1 MKERKW
7 HFWQSDIASYGL
19 ILGVVVIA
27 MSLVGMVVSFS
38 DRHFISGVIT
48 EGQLLLFL
56 TVVIV
61 GYLIARGMEDKSP
74 IKVALSGAGIG
85 LISGLFLVALVLLI
99 NIKPLDLRAMFVN
112 ASPKLVK
119 ALTFD
124 KGLETGFIYL
134 LLTNIISGALG
145 GLIVVI
151 PGVWGSSLANGA
163 LITILIGV
171 LTEIWKTF
179 LPRGVSKFLF
189 VGRGFSVVGFIVTFV
204 VMVGFLIFWG
214 FYGQSVSSGYKK
226 AEAKQ
231 PTGVKVTTWVIG
243 LVFFLLVPRMVGSY
257 LSEVLDMVGLY
268 ILMGLGLNIVVGFA
282 GLLDLGYVAFF
293 AIGAYTMAV
302 LTSADLGLFHL
313 TFWIALPI
321 SVLLA
326 ISAGVILGIPVL
338 GMRGDYLAIVTMGFG
353 EIIRLL
359 VLSDALKPVL
369 GGAQGLTRIGRPVI
383 GGLVLKDPPQFY
395 YLIFAGIVIGWY
407 VASALKD
414 SKLGRAWM
422 ALREDEDVAQAMG
435 INLVSIKLLAFGTGA
450 ALSGFSGAIFAAKIN
465 SMVPHTFNIL
475 ISIYVLSLIIV
486 GGVGSLP
493 GVIVGSLA
501 LIATPELLRE
511 FAEYRMMIYG
521 AVLVGMMLFKPEGL
535 WPEEARKRELH
546 AEEEAEARPAAVSME
561 RGRLERTGRSVGGTI
576 DGSS

>member
-1 MKERKW
+1 MNY
-7 HFWQSDIASYGL
+7 SL
-19 ILGVVVIA
+19 IGGVVVVA
-27 MSLVGMVVSFS
+27 MSLVGMVVSFG

-56 TVVIV
+56 TIAIV
-61 GYLIARGMEDKSP
+61 GYIIAQRMENRNLVKAAMGGVVAGLIAS
-74 IKVALSGAGIG
+74 
-85 LISGLFLVALVLLI
+85 LFLMALVILI
-99 NIKPLDLRAMFVN
+99 GIKPLDMRAMFVN

-119 ALTFD
+119 ALTFG
-124 KGLETGFIYL
+124 KGLGVGFVYM
-134 LLTNIISGALG
+134 LLTNVISGAFG
-145 GLIVVI
+145 GLVAVI
-151 PGVWGSSLANGA
+151 PGVWGSSLTNGA
-163 LITILIGV
+163 LITILIGI
-171 LTEIWKTF
+171 LAEIWKTF
-179 LPRGVSKFLF
+179 LPKGVSKFLF
-189 VGRGFSVVGFIVTFV
+189 VGRGFSVAGFIVTFV
-204 VMVGFLIFWG
+204 ATVGFLLLWG
-214 FYGQSVSSGYKK
+214 FYGESVNSGYKK
-226 AEAKQ
+226 VEARQ
-231 PTGVKVTTWVIG
+231 PTGVKATTWIIG
-243 LVFFLLVPRMVGSY
+243 LVFLLLLPHIIGSY
-257 LSEVLDMVGLY
+257 LSEVMDMVGLY

-302 LTSADLGLFHL
+302 LTSVDLGLFHF
-313 TFWIALPI
+313 TFWEALPI

-326 ISAGVILGIPVL
+326 ITAGVLLGIPVL

-359 VLSDALKPVL
+359 VLSDMLKPIL

-383 GGLVLKDPPQFY
+383 GHLVVKDPPQFY
-395 YLIFAGIVIGWY
+395 YVILAGIIIGWY

-450 ALSGFSGAIFAAKIN
+450 ALSGLSGAIFAAKIN

-521 AVLVGMMLFKPEGL
+521 AVLVGMMLFMPEGL
-535 WPEEARKRELH
+535 WPEAARKRELH
-546 AEEEAEARPAAVSME
+546 EETEAAAAVSPE
-561 RGRLERTGRSVGGTI
+561 RGRLSAQEEM
-576 DGSS
+576 

>member
-1 MKERKW
+1 MKGRKQ
-7 HFWQSDIASYGL
+7 HFWQSDAVNYSL
-19 ILGVVVIA
+19 IGGVVVVA
-27 MSLVGMVVSFS
+27 MSLVGMVVSFG

-56 TVVIV
+56 TIAIV
-61 GYLIARGMEDKSP
+61 GYIIAQRMEDRNLVKAAIGGVVAGLIAS
-74 IKVALSGAGIG
+74 LFLIG
-85 LISGLFLVALVLLI
+85 LVILI
-99 NIKPLDLRAMFVN
+99 GIKPLDMRTMFVN

-124 KGLETGFIYL
+124 KGLGVGFVYM
-134 LLTNIISGALG
+134 LLTNVISGAFG
-145 GLIVVI
+145 GLVAVI
-151 PGVWGSSLANGA
+151 PGIWGSSLTNGA
-163 LITILIGV
+163 LITVLIGI
-171 LTEIWKTF
+171 LAEIWKTF
-179 LPRGVSKFLF
+179 LPKGVSRFLF
-189 VGRGFSVVGFIVTFV
+189 VGRGFSIAGFIVTFV
-204 VMVGFLIFWG
+204 AIVGFLLLWG
-214 FYGQSVSSGYKK
+214 FYGESVSSGYKK
-226 AEAKQ
+226 IESKQ
-231 PTGVKVTTWVIG
+231 PTGVKATTWIIG
-243 LVFFLLVPRMVGSY
+243 LVFLLLLPHILGSY
-257 LSEVLDMVGLY
+257 LSEVMDMVGLY

-302 LTSADLGLFHL
+302 LTSVDLGLFHF
-313 TFWIALPI
+313 TFWEALPI

-326 ISAGVILGIPVL
+326 ITAGVLLGIPVL

-359 VLSDALKPVL
+359 VLSDMLKPIL

-383 GGLVLKDPPQFY
+383 GHLVVKDPPQFY
-395 YLIFAGIVIGWY
+395 YVILVGIIIGWY

-450 ALSGFSGAIFAAKIN
+450 ALSGLSGAIFAAKIN

-521 AVLVGMMLFKPEGL
+521 AVLVGMMLFMPEGL
-535 WPEEARKRELH
+535 WPEAARKRELH
-546 AEEEAEARPAAVSME
+546 EEEEMESAAAVSAK
-561 RGRLERTGRSVGGTI
+561 RGRLSAQEEM
-576 DGSS
+576 